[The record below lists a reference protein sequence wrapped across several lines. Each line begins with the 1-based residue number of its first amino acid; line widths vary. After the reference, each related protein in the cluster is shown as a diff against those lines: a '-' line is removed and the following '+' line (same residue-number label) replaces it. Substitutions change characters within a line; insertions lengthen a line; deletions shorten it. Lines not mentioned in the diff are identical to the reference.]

1 MCGLTPSFS
10 LLILFIFL
18 AGLFLTGFEITCML
32 YVSEIG
38 AERFRKY
45 SVVALMS
52 GWAIGQIFFPMLY
65 AYVNNWRLAFIFVIG
80 FPITILA
87 LLIRMILDES
97 PRYQVG

>member
-1 MCGLTPSFS
+1 
-10 LLILFIFL
+10 
-18 AGLFLTGFEITCML
+18 ML

-97 PRYQVG
+97 PRYLVG